1 MAGLFF
7 TFEGIDGS
15 GKSTQARLLAERLRR
30 AGRAVCETR
39 EPGGTS
45 IGKGI
50 RAVLLDE
57 RLEAME
63 PLCELLLYLADRIQH
78 LEQVIRPALARG
90 EAVVC
95 DRFHDSTVAYQHY
108 GRGLDLSALETLVV
122 REIGASPP
130 RLTFWLDLDVAAA
143 QARLAERNRRMQEP
157 GTGRLD
163 KAALPFHQ
171 RVREGYAA
179 LHRHEPGR
187 IVRLDGALA
196 ADALHEAVWRELSAR
211 VDGL

>member
-1 MAGLFF
+1 MAGLFL

-39 EPGGTS
+39 EPGGTP
-45 IGKGI
+45 IGKSI

-57 RLEAME
+57 RHEAME

-78 LEQVIRPALARG
+78 LQQVIRPALARG
-90 EAVVC
+90 ETVVC

-108 GRGLDLSALETLVV
+108 GRGLDMSALETLVG

-130 RLTFWLDLDVAAA
+130 RVTFWLDVDVAAA
-143 QARLAERNRRMQEP
+143 QARLAERQRRMQEA
-157 GTGRLD
+157 GSARLD
-163 KAALPFHQ
+163 KAPLPFHQ

-179 LHRHEPGR
+179 LHRREPGR
-187 IVRLDGALA
+187 IVRLDA
-196 ADALHEAVWRELSAR
+196 AVAAEAVHETVWRELRAR